1 MNIGIL
7 TTIQAYNYGALLQAF
22 SLQQYIANRLNRSC
36 EIINFDPQI
45 RRNEA
50 SIYYPN
56 TNVRNIIRNVLLF
69 ININVKNK
77 KKKRI
82 EKFDSF
88 KRDWL
93 KIGKNKYVGGA
104 SLSGCVSTYDC
115 IICGSDQIWNM
126 SLFPGTYYFLDFAK
140 ESNVNRISYAPSVL
154 QPIHEAKIQEVQSSL
169 AGFKAISVRERE
181 DVPVIEKIANRH
193 VHRVIDPVFLNT
205 KEFWR
210 SKAKKYEIG
219 EPYILCYF
227 LGGENSSK
235 STIEH
240 IKKQT
245 GLKVCAFNLSYKSL
259 EIVDYDCTDADP
271 LEFLYLIDNA
281 ALVCTNSFHCTAFSI
296 IFQKDFYLI
305 SMNKKRNA
313 RMLNLIEDFSINNRI
328 IEGDEI
334 PSSVSAIDYTNID
347 KKIIALRQESENF
360 LKEALSI

>member
-1 MNIGIL
+1 MKIGIL

-22 SLQQYIANRLNRSC
+22 SLQQYISNRICHSC

-69 ININVKNK
+69 INIRVKNK

-88 KRDWL
+88 KRDYL
-93 KIGKNKYVGGA
+93 QIGKEKYIGAA
-104 SLSGCVSTYDC
+104 SLSVCVSSYDC

-140 ESNVNRISYAPSVL
+140 ESDVIRISYAPSVL

-181 DVPVIEKIANRH
+181 DVSVIEKVANRR
-193 VHRVIDPVFLNT
+193 VNRVIDPVFLNT

-227 LGGENSSK
+227 LGGENSSRIA
-235 STIEH
+235 IESL
-240 IKKQT
+240 KKQT

-259 EIVDYDCTDADP
+259 GLADYDCTDADP

-281 ALVCTNSFHCTAFSI
+281 TLVCTNSFHCTAFSI

-313 RMLNLIEDFSINNRI
+313 RMLNLIEDFSIDNRI
-328 IEGDEI
+328 VEGDV
-334 PSSVSAIDYTNID
+334 PPTSLCAIDYTDID
-347 KKIIALRQESENF
+347 KKIIALRQDSEEY
-360 LKEALSI
+360 LKDALNV